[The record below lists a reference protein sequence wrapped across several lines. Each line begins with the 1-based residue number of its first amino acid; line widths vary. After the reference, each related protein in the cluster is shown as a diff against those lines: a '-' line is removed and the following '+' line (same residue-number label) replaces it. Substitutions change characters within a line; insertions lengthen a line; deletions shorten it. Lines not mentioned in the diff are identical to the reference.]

1 MEKKLKVELHECPDG
16 DYVSISNDKV
26 FVNIE
31 LDNGKGTVGTKTL
44 LGLSDIEQEIEKAR
58 GEVVREI
65 YNFVES
71 ESGKSGRKEI
81 LEFISKLTTK

>member
-1 MEKKLKVELHECPDG
+1 MGDWKQELGEILEDETDTGKNMIPKYARC
-16 DYVSISNDKV
+16 YAKIILEN
-26 FVNIE
+26 FIE
-31 LDNGKGTVGTKTL
+31 RE
-44 LGLSDIEQEIEKAR
+44 LSKAR
-58 GEVVREI
+58 EEVVREI